1 MAEIGGCGT
10 IPDGEDVDHAPG
22 NIAQQMHIEG
32 GVVVGS
38 VQSVVGNNESGGE
51 VIEIGSLRT
60 PPVDV
65 GTGKHVE
72 LGNPKGAIVVDFER
86 SSELVLNHFELRLR
100 IDDGAEASAIGS
112 GIRISERQQRQ
123 V

>member
-1 MAEIGGCGT
+1 MAEIRGGGA
-10 IPDGEDVDHAPG
+10 IPDGEDVDLAPG

-38 VQSVVGNNESGGE
+38 VQSVVGNNESSGE
-51 VIEIGSLRT
+51 INEIGSLRA

-112 GIRISERQQRQ
+112 RIRISEREQQ